1 MTTSEGGAIQRKIS
15 DEQAGGSGAA
25 ALVNEMIKIRKEL
38 GISQRKLGEMAGV
51 KQSVIARLETG
62 KTSPTLSTMMKLLC
76 EMGKTLY
83 MVDSQSSCAVAELH
97 R

>member
-1 MTTSEGGAIQRKIS
+1 MTTSECGAIQRRTS
-15 DEQAGGSGAA
+15 DEQAAGSGAA
-25 ALVNEMIKIRKEL
+25 ALVNDMIKIRKEL

-76 EMGKTLY
+76 AMGKTLY
-83 MVDSQSSCAVAELH
+83 MVDSPSSCATAELH

>member
-1 MTTSEGGAIQRKIS
+1 MTTSEGGAIQRRIS
-15 DEQAGGSGAA
+15 DEQAVGSGAA

-76 EMGKTLY
+76 AMGKTLY
-83 MVDSQSSCAVAELH
+83 MVDSPSSCAAAELH

>member
-1 MTTSEGGAIQRKIS
+1 MTMSEGGAIQRKIS

-76 EMGKTLY
+76 AMGKTLY
-83 MVDSQSSCAVAELH
+83 MVDSASSCAAAELH